1 MSFRIYR
8 SSCSS
13 VGQKLR
19 VGKRSDE
26 ILSKCVN
33 IRLHRRAA
41 ASSESWMSFMSA
53 VLVFFF
59 FFLPQSSPAVS
70 AAPKCKYAQTN
81 HMDKDSPLNT
91 RVIFKVDGFE
101 HVGSDGKNLAN
112 STVSDTL
119 KVSGLDPWIR
129 AASA

>member
-1 MSFRIYR
+1 
-8 SSCSS
+8 
-13 VGQKLR
+13 
-19 VGKRSDE
+19 
-26 ILSKCVN
+26 
-33 IRLHRRAA
+33 
-41 ASSESWMSFMSA
+41 MSA